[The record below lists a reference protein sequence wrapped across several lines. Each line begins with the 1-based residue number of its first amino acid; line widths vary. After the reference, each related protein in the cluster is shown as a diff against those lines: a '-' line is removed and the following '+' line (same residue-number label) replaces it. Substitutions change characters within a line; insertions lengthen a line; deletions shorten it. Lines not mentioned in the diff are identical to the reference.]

1 MGAGLGAGGPWRP
14 RRLAP
19 FHPGLNPRALSRF
32 ASLTLFLA
40 VFPFVVP
47 IVFYSAGNGDLY
59 VLVLVDELL
68 CQKSFKDCRNK
79 RHVYTAGV
87 LMPFQ

>member
-19 FHPGLNPRALSRF
+19 FHPGLNPRALPHL

-40 VFPFVVP
+40 VFPCVVP
-47 IVFYSAGNGDLY
+47 IVFYRAGNGGLY

-68 CQKSFKDCRNK
+68 CQKSLKTAETK
-79 RHVYTAGV
+79 GMYT
-87 LMPFQ
+87 LPEC